1 MLNII
6 FKLSHRVFRY
16 ISASTWSAKFAVWVQ
31 ITQGAFIPE
40 VINLRAASADS
51 TRIFLVYFL
60 FKKREC
66 FSEPILLIVQ
76 RITLTGCADIYRNLR
91 QLSCYLVTKTITKQV
106 SVIRH
111 VPTQQQTSMK
121 VCIHKSVVFA
131 ASCVPHACSFISG
144 HMTLAICI
152 VEGRGN
158 FLRGFPRWVLQWFGR

>member
-1 MLNII
+1 M
-6 FKLSHRVFRY
+6 
-16 ISASTWSAKFAVWVQ
+16 
-31 ITQGAFIPE
+31 
-40 VINLRAASADS
+40 SADYS
-51 TRIFLVYFL
+51 RCIYTRSDKFTCSFSRLNTNIFLVYFL

-66 FSEPILLIVQ
+66 FSEPGDCSTHHTII
-76 RITLTGCADIYRNLR
+76 GCADIHRNLR

-158 FLRGFPRWVLQWFGR
+158 FLRGFPR